1 VWQNAIM
8 LRAFIAHRTPDAS
21 SNAIRHREVF
31 QLPII
36 IFDRFGCQLLLVR
49 DGEDAIVSAAGSEPD
64 WHPVRSLGIIVRRKV
79 FGTI

>member
-8 LRAFIAHRTPDAS
+8 LHALIAHRTPDAIN
-21 SNAIRHREVF
+21 NAIRHREAF

-36 IFDRFGCQLLLVR
+36 IFDRFGCQLMLVCN
-49 DGEDAIVSAAGSEPD
+49 GEDAIVSTAGSEPG